1 MYELDSWPWDLDTDF
16 TLGGCLFG
24 GVKLAKN
31 TDPNKYSCSG
41 YGIWFNTCI
50 EYSLPGDSAGKN
62 VIILGAGRSWSVH
75 INNKGKDILILSKG
89 PTQGLNN
96 TTLTAETLYP
106 VNFTRPGITVCS
118 SQHYNG
124 SNSFVFDV
132 TKIYQFKAKDSEIK
146 KYPLCL
152 ANTSGIFQ
160 LITW

>member
-62 VIILGAGRSWSVH
+62 VIILELVGA
-75 INNKGKDILILSKG
+75 DQCILIIREK
-89 PTQGLNN
+89 
-96 TTLTAETLYP
+96 
-106 VNFTRPGITVCS
+106 
-118 SQHYNG
+118 
-124 SNSFVFDV
+124 
-132 TKIYQFKAKDSEIK
+132 
-146 KYPLCL
+146 
-152 ANTSGIFQ
+152 TS
-160 LITW
+160 